1 MPLEKRDTGFRARLK
16 VRQQRYDGP
25 TRATEQ
31 EAKADSTKLEAVRS
45 ESSDVIQ
52 GVVRELLQVKGSSQA
67 RSAYVVRSVMDNS
80 LPER

>member
-31 EAKADSTKLEAVRS
+31 EAKAD
-45 ESSDVIQ
+45 
-52 GVVRELLQVKGSSQA
+52 LLGRNRLTLFKVS
-67 RSAYVVRSVMDNS
+67 
-80 LPER
+80 